1 MIHPAGNRRTRR
13 VSQTYLDHPAYL
25 WAIESDWP
33 QSQAKLLVYH
43 YAYDMPNIIVENRM
57 GERLTFT
64 KFIGVKVYQV
74 TAKAAMV
81 RFKDEQPGDGRW
93 VARSNMRSDDDK
105 RMGEIRQQLEAN
117 DFIETSIHIVDW
129 LVRKEGWVAA

>member
-13 VSQTYLDHPAYL
+13 VAQTYLDHPAYL

-33 QSQAKLLVYH
+33 QHRAKLLAYH

-64 KFIGVKVYQV
+64 KFGVKIWQV
-74 TAKAAMV
+74 TDRAILFDFKGMEAA
-81 RFKDEQPGDGRW
+81 PSIW
-93 VARSNMRSDDDK
+93 LARSNMRSDDDK
-105 RMGEIRQQLEAN
+105 RMKEIKQQLESRNAVGT
-117 DFIETSIHIVDW
+117 EIHIVDW
-129 LVRKEGWVAA
+129 LVRKEGWAVA